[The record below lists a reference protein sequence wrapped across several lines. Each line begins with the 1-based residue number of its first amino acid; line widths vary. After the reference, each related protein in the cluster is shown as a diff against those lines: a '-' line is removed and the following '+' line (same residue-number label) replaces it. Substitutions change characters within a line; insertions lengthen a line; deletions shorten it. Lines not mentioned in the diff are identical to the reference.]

1 MARLIIV
8 SLIVVCYG
16 CGKGEFVVSNS
27 SYEPRLVIEGLLYPG
42 TGVDHIRITRNFRV
56 DAQIQPNALIPADIS
71 ATIKDES
78 SGKVYALEMR
88 DAALVEDRLF
98 YCAGD
103 DLQIEHGQSY
113 TLHVQATVEG
123 KRLEARAT
131 TTVPARGF
139 RIAGVNRQEMPYRPL
154 DESGEPIN
162 FVVEIERS
170 PSSRFYLMT
179 VRPVVATSAN
189 FVYDN
194 PFTEQKPSE
203 VEEDIG
209 DFSFEWDWI
218 QNTPRGAGKSTIDVF
233 WFAFWFYGEH
243 EIVVYAADP
252 NYASFIQT
260 HEEVQEADGNFHEPQ
275 FSIEGDGI
283 GYFGSALVDSVRVR
297 VLRP

>member
-1 MARLIIV
+1 MMRLLV
-8 SLIVVCYG
+8 FSLLVFLLG
-16 CGKGEFVVSNS
+16 CGEGNFAVSNT
-27 SYEPRLVIEGLLYPG
+27 SYEPRLVIEGLLQPG
-42 TGVDHIRITRNFRV
+42 AGVDGIRITRNFRV
-56 DAQIQPNALIPADIS
+56 DAQIQPNALIPDDIE
-71 ATIKDES
+71 ATLTDEQ
-78 SGKVYALEMR
+78 SGQVYVLAMR

-98 YCAGD
+98 YYAGD
-103 DLQIEHGQSY
+103 DLHIEHGQSY
-113 TLHVQATVEG
+113 TLEVRAAVEG

-131 TTVPARGF
+131 TTIPERGF
-139 RIAGVNRQEMPYRPL
+139 RIAGVNRSEMPYRPL
-154 DESGEPIN
+154 DEQGEPIN
-162 FVVEIERS
+162 FSVEIERS

-203 VEEDIG
+203 VEEDLD

-218 QNTPRGAGKSTIDVF
+218 QNTPRGAGISTMDVF

-243 EIVVYAADP
+243 EIVVYAADK

-260 HEEVQEADGNFHEPQ
+260 HEEVQEDDGNFHEPE
-275 FSIEGDGI
+275 FAIEGDGI
-283 GYFGSALVDSVRVR
+283 GYFGSALIDSVRVR